1 MARTGNVELF
11 EIMRTGDPY
20 NRTGWDVREY
30 EKSFDDDICIFRGD
44 LSPIQG
50 RDNAIRKLRKM
61 YPGCK
66 IRVQR

>member
-1 MARTGNVELF
+1 MRKHF

-20 NRTGWDVREY
+20 NKTGWDIHEI
-30 EKSFDDDICIFRGD
+30 EENNSIIFRGD

-50 RDNAIRKLRKM
+50 RDNAIWRLRRF

-66 IRVQR
+66 ITVQ